1 MLQNSTDFTHHIRTN
16 LDNIAFVHLES
27 DPKSRDVTPDGLKT
41 LKIMQ
46 FGMQYYMF
54 AQKHLTSKCT
64 VLNDYLA
71 KQNVELEKL
80 QEVNKRLKGKLRK
93 QRHMSE

>member
-1 MLQNSTDFTHHIRTN
+1 
-16 LDNIAFVHLES
+16 
-27 DPKSRDVTPDGLKT
+27 
-41 LKIMQ
+41 
-46 FGMQYYMF
+46 MQYYMF